1 MGMIQLP
8 NIHLIGPRIHK
19 ELPEYIVN
27 IDVGI
32 VPYLRDAY
40 TMTVVPTKINEYL
53 AMGKPVVSTD
63 LPEVNAFNDEHNVL
77 ITSPNRAAEFLSSI
91 ERALEVRCDPV
102 TVAHRRGVAALNDWD
117 MRIERMCKVLEH
129 EWQASSGVS

>member
-1 MGMIQLP
+1 GPIQTELNGLKQLP

-77 ITSPNRAAEFLSSI
+77 IMSPNTTGAFLACI
-91 ERALEVRCDPV
+91 ESALSLPSGE
-102 TVAHRRGVAALNDWD
+102 AIIARR
-117 MRIERMCKVLEH
+117 
-129 EWQASSGVS
+129 